1 VIRMRND
8 ARPLGGDTSHQ
19 SPVGGHG
26 LPEVRQ
32 SDVVNRDSG
41 IYRPRP
47 ESRADRRE
55 SDRKG
60 NDKVMPANDATL
72 NTNI

>member
-1 VIRMRND
+1 MRND
-8 ARPLGGDTSHQ
+8 ARPIGGDTSHQ
-19 SPVGGHG
+19 SPVGGHAV
-26 LPEVRQ
+26 PEVRQ

-47 ESRADRRE
+47 ESPVDRSE
-55 SDRKG
+55 SDRTQ
-60 NDKVMPANDATL
+60 NDLVMPANDATL